1 MHENK
6 IDIDLLIECVERA
19 GGTVVKSENGH
30 GGIYLRGK
38 ELTMD
43 EIKDILMNGPDDV
56 KEITNNDR
64 NK

>member
-6 IDIDLLIECVERA
+6 IDTDLIIECVERA

-30 GGIYLRGK
+30 GEIYLKGK

-56 KEITNNDR
+56 KEL

>member
-6 IDIDLLIECVERA
+6 IDTDLIIECFERA

-30 GGIYLRGK
+30 GGIYLNGK

-56 KEITNNDR
+56 KEL

>member
-6 IDIDLLIECVERA
+6 IDIDLIIKCVERA

-30 GGIYLRGK
+30 GGIYLKGK
-38 ELTMD
+38 ELTID
-43 EIKDILMNGPDDV
+43 EIKDILRNGPDDV
-56 KEITNNDR
+56 KEL